1 MSRRFVAR
9 RVHHR
14 PLRLS
19 SPGVSRYPVLRA
31 PMGVSIGLSSSPC
44 APAVA
49 TSTPRKSGSARGG
62 RSIDVHGIRRGSV
75 QEIFRVCAQTTKK
88 AFRTMRDRL
97 SRLFPVVIDD
107 TSANRHRGDRPD
119 GRRSNTTAVAVRC
132 ELHERPA
139 KTWKQPGH
147 PCADRRAWRGA
158 KTTSTRRKGDEHE
171 RPQKQLADRNGACR
185 RNVAGVIARF
195 VRRITPRA
203 KLAFWNA
210 SMPHPQSVNR

>member
-107 TSANRHRGDRPD
+107 TSANRHRGGLCWKPD
-119 GRRSNTTAVAVRC
+119 VGVKSDQDDNCACVMFVRWGDGPVAMPWPRSGRTVRRRRRARRSEPRRQC
-132 ELHERPA
+132 RPGGR
-139 KTWKQPGH
+139 TSRLG
-147 PCADRRAWRGA
+147 PCAARA
-158 KTTSTRRKGDEHE
+158 S
-171 RPQKQLADRNGACR
+171 
-185 RNVAGVIARF
+185 
-195 VRRITPRA
+195 PR
-203 KLAFWNA
+203 
-210 SMPHPQSVNR
+210 SP